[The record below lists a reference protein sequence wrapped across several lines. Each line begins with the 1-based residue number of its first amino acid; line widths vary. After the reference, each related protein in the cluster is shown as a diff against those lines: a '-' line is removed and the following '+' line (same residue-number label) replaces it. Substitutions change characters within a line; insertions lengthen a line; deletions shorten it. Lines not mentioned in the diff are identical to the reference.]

1 MIFHGMLVAIGGF
14 FGAMS
19 RFWISRLFKKYYM
32 SDFPYATL
40 CVNVVG
46 SLLLGIVLG
55 AGINENGVLL
65 LGTGFLGSFTTFST
79 FKLENIQ
86 LYAQKKWKPLISYLL
101 LSYTL
106 GILFAF
112 LGMTIGRW

>member
-1 MIFHGMLVAIGGF
+1 MMVLGMMVAIGGF
-14 FGAMS
+14 FGAIS
-19 RFWISRLFKKYYM
+19 RFLINRLFKRYFT
-32 SDFPYATL
+32 SDFPCATL
-40 CVNVVG
+40 FVNLVG
-46 SLLLGIVLG
+46 SFLLGYVIG
-55 AGINENGVLL
+55 TDMSEPGILL

-86 LYAQKKWKPLISYLL
+86 LHAEKKWKSMISYLL

-112 LGMTIGRW
+112 FGMIIGR

>member
-1 MIFHGMLVAIGGF
+1 MHGMMVAIGGF

-19 RFWISRLFKKYYM
+19 RFGISRLFKKYYL

-40 CVNVVG
+40 FVNLAG
-46 SLLLGIVLG
+46 SFLLGYVIG
-55 AGINENGVLL
+55 SDIPEPGILL
-65 LGTGFLGSFTTFST
+65 IGTGFLGSFTTFST

-86 LYAQKKWKPLISYLL
+86 LHANKKWKPLITYLL
-101 LSYTL
+101 LSYTI

-112 LGMTIGRW
+112 LGMALGRV

>member
-1 MIFHGMLVAIGGF
+1 MMQGMMVAIGGF

-19 RFWISRLFKKYYM
+19 RFGISRLFKKYDH

-40 CVNVVG
+40 FVNLVG
-46 SLLLGIVLG
+46 SFLLGYLIG
-55 AGINENGVLL
+55 SEIAETGILL

-86 LYAQKKWKPLISYLL
+86 LHSDKKWKPLITYLL
-101 LSYTL
+101 LSYSI

-112 LGMTIGRW
+112 GGMALGRV

>member
-1 MIFHGMLVAIGGF
+1 MIVHGMMVAIGGF
-14 FGAMS
+14 FGALS
-19 RFWISRLFKKYYM
+19 RFAVSRLFKKYYT

-46 SLLLGIVLG
+46 SYFLGYVIG
-55 AGINENGVLL
+55 TGINESGILL
-65 LGTGFLGSFTTFST
+65 LGTGFLGAFTTFST

-86 LYAQKKWKPLISYLL
+86 LYAEKKWKPLVAYLF
-101 LSYTL
+101 LSYTI

-112 LGMTIGRW
+112 LGMSVGR